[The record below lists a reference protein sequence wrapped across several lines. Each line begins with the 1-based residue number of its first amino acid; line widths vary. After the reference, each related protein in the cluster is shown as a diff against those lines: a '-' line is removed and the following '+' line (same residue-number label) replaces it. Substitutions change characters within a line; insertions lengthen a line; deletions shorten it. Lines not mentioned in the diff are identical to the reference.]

1 MIYDAAGVFAALSE
15 DNVIAH
21 NSIHN
26 TAHHGINLG
35 SGGLNHNYV
44 EFNDIRRT
52 CQRTGDAGAINCWSD
67 EGPTPAYFEGQNAA
81 RQGHVIRWNFIAD
94 GHGEGIYLD
103 SYASNCLV
111 YGNVIV
117 RVTGKGIKIHGGK
130 NNILENNV
138 IVGADYGVEFTDAVS
153 DWIPEMAGFCR
164 GNRFCRNIVVGCKSR
179 VFVLDNWNDA
189 MLERSDENLIFRS
202 VHGPFYINAC
212 RRLGF
217 EANSI
222 EANPMFVD
230 PAHNDYRLKPDSP
243 AYRLGFQAIDIAR
256 IGPAAAQ

>member
-1 MIYDAAGVFAALSE
+1 MRSKGRRLPISRAATRPGKGTS
-15 DNVIAH
+15 
-21 NSIHN
+21 S
-26 TAHHGINLG
+26 
-35 SGGLNHNYV
+35 
-44 EFNDIRRT
+44 
-52 CQRTGDAGAINCWSD
+52 AGTI
-67 EGPTPAYFEGQNAA
+67 
-81 RQGHVIRWNFIAD
+81 IAD

-117 RVTGKGIKIHGGK
+117 RVSGKGIKIHGGK

-153 DWIPEMAGFCR
+153 DFIPEMAGFCR
-164 GNRFCRNIVVGCKSR
+164 GNRFCRNIVADCRVR

-189 MLERSDENLIFRS
+189 MLERSDENVIFRS
-202 VHGPFYINAC
+202 VHGPFYAAAA

-222 EANPMFVD
+222 AADPMFVD
-230 PAHNDYRLKPDSP
+230 PEHDDYRLKPEQPGLRAGLP
-243 AYRLGFQAIDIAR
+243 ADRL
-256 IGPAAAQ
+256 